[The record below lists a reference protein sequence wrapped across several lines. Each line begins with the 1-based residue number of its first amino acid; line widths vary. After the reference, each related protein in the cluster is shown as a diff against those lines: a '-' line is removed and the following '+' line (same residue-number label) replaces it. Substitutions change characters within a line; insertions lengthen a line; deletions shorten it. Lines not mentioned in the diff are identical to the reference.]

1 MGATL
6 ASAGLGLASGALA
19 QEGQEHGDPGASGA
33 KALFTPVVTPNG
45 STLPWTMKDGA
56 KEFHLVAEP
65 VLREFAPGMSVKCWG
80 YNGETP
86 GPTIEAVE
94 GDRVRIL
101 VTNRLPEPT
110 SIHWHGILLPNG
122 MDGVSGLNQPAILPG
137 ETFVYEFVLRQHGTQ
152 MYHPHADETL
162 QMAVG
167 MMGLF
172 VIHPKERRAPPIDRD
187 FAIMLHEWAVHPGT
201 YRPDPAVMTDFN
213 LFTFNGR
220 VFPGTDPLVVRTGQR
235 VRIRLGNLSMDSHP
249 IHLHGYHFMVSGTDA
264 GPIADTAQWPAT
276 TVDVPTGTARDI
288 EFVADAPGDWIF
300 HCHKSH
306 HTMNAMAHDL
316 PNTLGADQSAVEK
329 KISELLPGYMAMGE
343 TGMGDMQAMA
353 GHMKG
358 PPNTLPMAAGVGPFG
373 NIDMGGMFTIVKV
386 RDGITGYADPG
397 WYQYPA
403 GTVAYRIDGPKR
415 PARSTR
421 DGHHHHG

>member
-1 MGATL
+1 MLSRRRFMGATL
-6 ASAGLGLASGALA
+6 ASAGFGLASGALA
-19 QEGQEHGDPGASGA
+19 REGHEHSDPGGSGA
-33 KALFTPVVTPNG
+33 EALFTPVVTPNG
-45 STLPWTMKDGA
+45 STLPWTMKGGA

-65 VLREFAPGMSVKCWG
+65 VLRELAPGMSVKCWG

-101 VTNRLPEPT
+101 VTNRLPEAT

-152 MYHPHADETL
+152 MYHPHADEML

-220 VFPGTDPLVVRTGQR
+220 VFPGTCLLYT
-235 VRIRLGNLSMDSHP
+235 S
-249 IHLHGYHFMVSGTDA
+249 DA
-264 GPIADTAQWPAT
+264 AD
-276 TVDVPTGTARDI
+276 
-288 EFVADAPGDWIF
+288 E
-300 HCHKSH
+300 
-306 HTMNAMAHDL
+306 
-316 PNTLGADQSAVEK
+316 
-329 KISELLPGYMAMGE
+329 
-343 TGMGDMQAMA
+343 
-353 GHMKG
+353 
-358 PPNTLPMAAGVGPFG
+358 
-373 NIDMGGMFTIVKV
+373 
-386 RDGITGYADPG
+386 
-397 WYQYPA
+397 
-403 GTVAYRIDGPKR
+403 
-415 PARSTR
+415 
-421 DGHHHHG
+421 